1 MATAK
6 EKKLEVK
13 EQLKKLRADLRVMH
27 LGVNEDLSLP
37 DPVEV
42 KKVMTQMEGLLEV
55 IEPKSKAKRKSKAKK
70 Q

>member
-13 EQLKKLRADLRVMH
+13 EQLKKLRAELRVMH
-27 LGVNEDLSLP
+27 LGVTEELTLP

-42 KKVMTQMEGLLEV
+42 KKIMSQMESLLEV
-55 IEPKSKAKRKSKAKK
+55 VEPKTKRKSKK
-70 Q
+70 

>member
-13 EQLKKLRADLRVMH
+13 EQLKKLRAELRVMH
-27 LGVNEDLSLP
+27 LGVTEELTLP

-42 KKVMTQMEGLLEV
+42 KKVMTQMESLLEI
-55 IEPKSKAKRKSKAKK
+55 IEPKSKRKSKKK
-70 Q
+70 